1 MAFAHMRNPTP
12 MAAPVK
18 PGTRPRASH
27 QWIARYC
34 LRLLE
39 LLPSMRVEA
48 ALQRAILAFPYCADL
63 DPADAADKY
72 VVASHAERQA
82 PASRAPSYRINSL
95 RG

>member
-1 MAFAHMRNPTP
+1 MAFARMRTP

-18 PGTRPRASH
+18 PSTRARASH
-27 QWIARYC
+27 PWIATYC
-34 LRLLE
+34 VRLLE

-63 DPADAADKY
+63 DPAAAADKY
-72 VVASHAERQA
+72 VVATHAERQA
-82 PASRAPSYRINSL
+82 LASQAPSYRINCL